1 MRRGPEAETVPPVRS
16 GVDGRRVVIDL
27 PPERRGER
35 LDQALAALLPG
46 QSRAAVQ
53 RLLGAGRI
61 VVGEAPG
68 RPAYR
73 VRGGERV
80 VVDLPAAEPSSLV
93 PEPLPVSIL
102 FEDAD
107 LVVVDKPAGMTV
119 HPGAGARAGTLVHA
133 LLYHCRDLSG
143 VGGVERPGIVHRL
156 DRDTTGVLVVAKNDA
171 AHRALA
177 AQFKV
182 RGVRKTYEALVWGRP
197 GPGGVIDL
205 PIGRHP
211 TARVRMA
218 VRPGGRPARTAY
230 RLAICYG
237 PVSMLELH
245 PETGRTHQLRVH
257 LSALGHP
264 IVGDRTYG
272 GAGRDAGVRDRATRE
287 ALQAYRG
294 LALHA
299 RRLELNHPVT
309 GERRAFEAP
318 RPAGLNVLL
327 EALAAIHCGAP
338 SPARGRR

>member
-1 MRRGPEAETVPPVRS
+1 
-16 GVDGRRVVIDL
+16 VVIDL
-27 PPERRGER
+27 PRERRGER
-35 LDQALAALLPG
+35 LDQALATLLPG

-53 RLLGAGRI
+53 RLIGAGHV
-61 VVGEAPG
+61 VVGDVPG

-80 VVDLPAAEPSSLV
+80 VVDLPGAAPSTLI
-93 PEPLPVSIL
+93 PEPLHLSIL

-107 LVVVDKPAGMTV
+107 LVVIDKPAGMAV
-119 HPGAGARAGTLVHA
+119 HPGAGRRAGTLVHA

-156 DRDTTGVLVVAKNDA
+156 DRDTTGVMVVAKNDA

-177 AQFKV
+177 AQFKARHV
-182 RGVRKTYEALVWGRP
+182 TKVYEALVWGRP
-197 GPGGVIDL
+197 AATGGLIDQ

-218 VRPGGRPARTAY
+218 VRSGGRPARTRW
-230 RLAICYG
+230 RLASTLG
-237 PVSMLELH
+237 PISLLELH

-272 GAGRDAGVRDRATRE
+272 GGGRAGSLPDTRTRE
-287 ALQAYRG
+287 ALQAFRG

-299 RRLELNHPVT
+299 RSLEFAHPRS
-309 GERRAFEAP
+309 GDRRAYEAP
-318 RPAGLNVLL
+318 RPPAFAALL
-327 EALAAIHCGAP
+327 EALAAIPAGGP
-338 SPARGRR
+338 VPKKGSP